1 MEESN
6 CIICLNEVSQEESEV
21 IQESLP
27 CECKFEVHLE
37 CLSQWLSINSKC
49 PLCSLPIIRDGNNVI
64 VPISS
69 QPILVRIQHNR
80 ARWNNLVT
88 FICILFFISLFYTLR
103 ESHIF

>member
-37 CLSQWLSINSKC
+37 CLSQWLSINSKM
-49 PLCSLPIIRDGNNVI
+49 
-64 VPISS
+64 SS
-69 QPILVRIQHNR
+69 MFHYQ
-80 ARWNNLVT
+80 
-88 FICILFFISLFYTLR
+88 
-103 ESHIF
+103 